1 LAAAAH
7 GDFKSIRRFAERD
20 RSNIVSWHV
29 LPDVTGHYAAH
40 TNPTALAADI
50 RGFFAGLS

>member
-1 LAAAAH
+1 M
-7 GDFKSIRRFAERD
+7 
-20 RSNIVSWHV
+20 SWHV

-50 RGFFAGLS
+50 RGFFTRLRWLTAASGRRPAPRRL